1 MAPPS
6 REKYS
11 ASEKGKGVMKNPAPS
26 RDQSL
31 DPKLL
36 ASAIGAHRDTLSDA
50 PGLILGQSALIFDI
64 QEQFREDG
72 NGVCASDGEDQGEP
86 TIVAKGVEG
95 RPNSTE
101 ADGNGR
107 RRLTPFRLSSSGS
120 IEKLLDLHSE
130 SSRPSVVAEQGW
142 GDVLLT
148 FDHPNTVVYPED
160 FWYEVHKIMAL
171 SEKQWKSFDRIR
183 ILDWASNIPCEETK
197 GKRMPLPL
205 MGKITRAYPS
215 YSDIGCREFQFH
227 DRVGRE
233 RRSTTPLRNK
243 PPNKA
248 KVRSEEEEP
257 GPGMSCEEV
266 DHSIDKIGGEGEDVR
281 VENPKGLTGK
291 KRKRRPKDIVSRS
304 ADDSEELVVSLP
316 AGRRDGPLVNDQA
329 ACSNLTRQIRGGTRM
344 MPEVTEVAFL
354 DNFSESARTDSA
366 MTLDLCKAE
375 TGINTKD
382 AEFERAKGEVRDK
395 AKDLITQ
402 QKCFV
407 REREQA
413 IQTAEGLEE
422 ILETAQS
429 RIAQL
434 EKEKGGL
441 DPPPGKLLISTS
453 ERVEFLY
460 EQDGPLVN
468 DQAACSNLTRQIRGG
483 TRMMPE
489 VTEVAFLDNFSESAR
504 TDSAMT
510 LDLCKA
516 ETGINTKDAE
526 FERAKGEV
534 RDKAKDL
541 ITQQKCFVREREQ
554 AIQTAE
560 GLEEILETAQSR
572 IAQLEKEKVE
582 AAEKTKMEMAR
593 MRLSRSYDCMR
604 LSRLREVTSE
614 RDRIMVAEARRF
626 EKFQKYMA
634 DRDKL
639 EEKLFL
645 FSQAS
650 GTLQSMD
657 TLEEWGMQVPK
668 KLKDLLTANEIN
680 FKKEAEEIVVEVIT
694 EQDLVLS
701 PPRPEPLRGF
711 DQFGSNIGT
720 GDPAT
725 ASSLRY
731 PLFEIKNA
739 TAIDRSTDIIPEV
752 ALEGPLEPAS
762 DAQTEGITVEERV
775 IATRIPKA
783 SEPIVQDR
791 SLERN

>member
-31 DPKLL
+31 DLKLL

-120 IEKLLDLHSE
+120 IEQLLDLHSE
-130 SSRPSVVAEQGW
+130 SSRPSVVAEQ
-142 GDVLLT
+142 V
-148 FDHPNTVVYPED
+148 DHPNTVVYPED

-171 SEKQWKSFDRIR
+171 I
-183 ILDWASNIPCEETK
+183 DWASNIPCEETK

-291 KRKRRPKDIVSRS
+291 KRKRRPKDIGGLDPPPGKLLIST
-304 ADDSEELVVSLP
+304 SERVEFLYDQ
-316 AGRRDGPLVNDQA
+316 DGPLVNDQA
-329 ACSNLTRQIRGGTRM
+329 ACSNLMRQIRGGTRM
-344 MPEVTEVAFL
+344 MPEVTELAFL
-354 DNFSESARTDSA
+354 DNFSESARADSA

-422 ILETAQS
+422 
-429 RIAQL
+429 
-434 EKEKGGL
+434 K
-441 DPPPGKLLISTS
+441 
-453 ERVEFLY
+453 
-460 EQDGPLVN
+460 
-468 DQAACSNLTRQIRGG
+468 
-483 TRMMPE
+483 
-489 VTEVAFLDNFSESAR
+489 
-504 TDSAMT
+504 
-510 LDLCKA
+510 
-516 ETGINTKDAE
+516 
-526 FERAKGEV
+526 
-534 RDKAKDL
+534 
-541 ITQQKCFVREREQ
+541 
-554 AIQTAE
+554 
-560 GLEEILETAQSR
+560 LETAQSR

-593 MRLSRSYDCMR
+593 MRLSR
-604 LSRLREVTSE
+604 LREVTSE
-614 RDRIMVAEARRF
+614 RDRIMVAAARRF
-626 EKFQKYMA
+626 EKFS
-634 DRDKL
+634 
-639 EEKLFL
+639 E
-645 FSQAS
+645 
-650 GTLQSMD
+650 SMD

-680 FKKEAEEIVVEVIT
+680 FKKKAEEIVVEVIT

-701 PPRPEPLRGF
+701 PPRPEPLRGY

-739 TAIDRSTDIIPEV
+739 TAIDRSTDIILEV

-762 DAQTEGITVEERV
+762 DAQTKGITVEERV